1 MEGWEIPNAPTS
13 IPNLKS
19 ACSAAASDLGLAQ
32 VESVNIVG
40 YETKALVAGKFNMLG
55 GAFNSVGK
63 AGYSLNRDFKGENL
77 TAGATSGAA
86 DTIAIHDAA
95 TGGYTTYYLYEGD
108 GTYQAGWYNAGSDEW
123 FDDDYPNGLPAGTP
137 FWYLAKATTTGASG
151 TFSGDVP
158 MGGSYTKNLVRAKFN
173 MVMNPYPVALNLNDT
188 TQVTLVGATAGAT
201 SGVADTIAIHN
212 AVTGGYTTYYL
223 YEGDGTYQ
231 AGWYNA
237 GSDELFETDYPDG
250 LPAGTPFWYVAK
262 AGTGD
267 FSITFLKNF

>member
-40 YETKALVAGKFNMLG
+40 YETKALVADEFNMLG
-55 GAFNSVGK
+55 GTFTGVGK

-77 TAGATSGAA
+77 TAGADLFTA
-86 DTIAIHDAA
+86 DTILIHDAT
-95 TGGYTTYYLYEGD
+95 TGIFTTYYLYEGD
-108 GTYQAGWYNAGSDEW
+108 DTWAAGWYNAGSDDLFE
-123 FDDDYPNGLPAGTP
+123 DDYPN
-137 FWYLAKATTTGASG
+137 
-151 TFSGDVP
+151 
-158 MGGSYTKNLVRAKFN
+158 
-173 MVMNPYPVALNLNDT
+173 
-188 TQVTLVGATAGAT
+188 
-201 SGVADTIAIHN
+201 
-212 AVTGGYTTYYL
+212 
-223 YEGDGTYQ
+223 
-231 AGWYNA
+231 
-237 GSDELFETDYPDG
+237 G